1 MTGQTQAQPLMYAG
15 VPRDIDFVKL
25 LGWSQVVLH
34 RGPTDELISRAT
46 SDGIVRI
53 ALLALTLRRAASVE
67 YIDDGAGPP
76 KLVSAAVALDPKPEH
91 GQVLMLSFDERD
103 NYYRATIIYEDNK
116 VVVWTTSRHLQG
128 VVETAARD
136 GILVQNFD
144 FDTETKEMTRG
155 KVNVLLPDE

>member
-1 MTGQTQAQPLMYAG
+1 MSGQTPSPPLMYAG

-34 RGPTDELISRAT
+34 RGRADELISQT
-46 SDGIVRI
+46 INDGIVRI

-67 YIDDGAGPP
+67 YVDDEAGHH
-76 KLVSAAVALDPKPEH
+76 KLVSAAVALDPKPEP

-103 NYYRATIIYEDNK
+103 NCCRATIIYEDKK
-116 VVVWTTSRHLQG
+116 VDVWTTSEHLQG
-128 VVETAARD
+128 ILETAAAD
-136 GILVQNFD
+136 GIPVQDFD
-144 FDTETKEMTRG
+144 FGRETMEMTRG